1 MFFTS
6 VYFRSSITR
15 LSYDDK
21 LLRSKEATVKETI
34 AEEKVG
40 FTNTVKETIAEELY
54 CRGNCYKWECWVY
67 YTVKETVTDK
77 KVGFTIQS
85 RKLLQMRRYGLL
97 HSRGNCYRWGGRVY
111 CTVEETVVEEKV
123 GFTNTVKETIAED
136 KVGFTVQSRKL
147 LQSRR

>member
-40 FTNTVKETIAEELY
+40 FTNTVKETIAE
-54 CRGNCYKWECWVY
+54 N
-67 YTVKETVTDK
+67 YTVEETVTNEN
-77 KVGFTIQS
+77 VGFTIQS
-85 RKLLQMRRYGLL
+85 RKLLQIRR
-97 HSRGNCYRWGGRVY
+97 
-111 CTVEETVVEEKV
+111 
-123 GFTNTVKETIAED
+123 
-136 KVGFTVQSRKL
+136 
-147 LQSRR
+147 

>member
-40 FTNTVKETIAEELY
+40 FTNTVKETIAEEV
-54 CRGNCYKWECWVY
+54 E
-67 YTVKETVTDK
+67 ETVTNEN
-77 KVGFTIQS
+77 VGFTIQ
-85 RKLLQMRRYGLL
+85 
-97 HSRGNCYRWGGRVY
+97 
-111 CTVEETVVEEKV
+111 
-123 GFTNTVKETIAED
+123 
-136 KVGFTVQSRKL
+136 
-147 LQSRR
+147 

>member
-40 FTNTVKETIAEELY
+40 FTNTVKETIAEEV
-54 CRGNCYKWECWVY
+54 E
-67 YTVKETVTDK
+67 ETVTNEN
-77 KVGFTIQS
+77 VGFTIQS
-85 RKLLQMRRYGLL
+85 RKLLQIRR
-97 HSRGNCYRWGGRVY
+97 
-111 CTVEETVVEEKV
+111 
-123 GFTNTVKETIAED
+123 
-136 KVGFTVQSRKL
+136 
-147 LQSRR
+147 